1 MCYDLGM
8 YCKIWLHCI
17 SKYQKK
23 KFYVPRQNALSKIMR
38 FQELTIFAG
47 KNISMGKYIFCT
59 IYNFTVRQVTS
70 ALKKKLWKSQQ
81 NFPAYTNILRFS
93 LTTTS
98 TWEPPLYM
106 CVHQLDKLSHTRP
119 FTQTLLPLHAC
130 AQTPHSHIKPLARNQ
145 SSELCCSPTRTQT
158 CFIPSPALE
167 KHGKQLSLFDLP
179 TQASQIRLISAPDAS
194 VSLAGNTLLT
204 NRPSFSLLP
213 T

>member
-70 ALKKKLWKSQQ
+70 ALKKKIMKITAKLPSLHKYIKVLPYYNIDLRTSPVYVRT
-81 NFPAYTNILRFS
+81 PAR
-93 LTTTS
+93 
-98 TWEPPLYM
+98 
-106 CVHQLDKLSHTRP
+106 QALSHTSFHTNTP
-119 FTQTLLPLHAC
+119 AFAC
-130 AQTPHSHIKPLARNQ
+130 
-145 SSELCCSPTRTQT
+145 LCTNT
-158 CFIPSPALE
+158 AL
-167 KHGKQLSLFDLP
+167 
-179 TQASQIRLISAPDAS
+179 TY
-194 VSLAGNTLLT
+194 
-204 NRPSFSLLP
+204 
-213 T
+213 